1 MKICYASVIE
11 KHAGWGH
18 EYFLNKALAGLGY
31 ETYCIDYRKDR
42 RRLYRRFVNAPECD
56 AFLLQ
61 RGDYFPIPLIKSIRV
76 PRFFWATELVSRN
89 RDQDRIL
96 KSGIFNHIF
105 LHSRDCVNT
114 VTSRNWVKPDKCSV
128 LLNAFDDNLHRKI
141 PGVTKNIDLLFV
153 GWLSKRR
160 KTILKKIS
168 SRFNCLATAAYGE
181 DLVRLTNRAR
191 IVLNIHAED
200 FLDTET
206 RVFETLGSGSFL
218 LSERL
223 SSENPFSER
232 ELVQFENT
240 EDLIKKIRYFL
251 EHDEE
256 REAIAERG
264 HAAALANHT
273 YTHRAQQIIETV
285 SPYLQKDEE
294 RKIPFIRHGKDLRL
308 YALSEP
314 FLMVHYLYVK
324 KVLPYLPKIR
334 RPTI

>member
-1 MKICYASVIE
+1 MKICYANVIE

-18 EYFLNKALAGLGY
+18 EYFLNKALRGLGH

-56 AFLLQ
+56 TFLLQ
-61 RGDYFPIPLIKSIRV
+61 RGDYFPISLIRAIQA
-76 PRFFWATELVSRN
+76 PRFFLTTELVN
-89 RDQDRIL
+89 RRPDQKRLL
-96 KSGIFNHIF
+96 KSGLFDHIF
-105 LHSRDCVNT
+105 LHTKNCIEELISR
-114 VTSRNWVKPDKCSV
+114 RWAKPGQCS
-128 LLNAFDDNLHRKI
+128 LLLLAFDENLHRKI
-141 PGVTKNIDLLFV
+141 PGTVKDIDLLFV

-160 KTILKKIS
+160 KAFLRKIS

-218 LSERL
+218 LSEKL

-232 ELVQFENT
+232 ELVQFRDT
-240 EDLIKKIRYFL
+240 EDLMKKIGYFL
-251 EHDEE
+251 ENDEE

-264 HAAALANHT
+264 HAAALAGHT
-273 YTHRAQQIIETV
+273 FTHRARQITETI
-285 SPYLQKDEE
+285 SPYLDRGG
-294 RKIPFIRHGKDLRL
+294 RKYSKMVSRGWDLRI
-308 YALSEP
+308 YALTKP

-324 KVLPYLPKIR
+324 KLLPYLPKIK
-334 RPTI
+334 I